1 MKNIVLIGFM
11 ATGKTVIGRKL
22 AGLLKREYIDTDAA
36 IEKLTGKTVSQ
47 IFAEDGEARFRL
59 EEKLLVQNLSK
70 RDNLVIATGGG
81 LVLNPENVCLLK
93 KNGVLIALTAS
104 PEVIHERVKRNN
116 NNRPLLSEGD
126 LLSKIKELMHQRKHA
141 YAAAEIT
148 IDTGKYSIDDAVK
161 QIKFYLL
168 ERKYI

>member
-1 MKNIVLIGFM
+1 LIKNFVLIGFM
-11 ATGKTVIGRKL
+11 ATGKTVIGRNL
-22 AGLLKREYIDTDAA
+22 AGLLKREFVDTDAA

-47 IFAEDGEARFRL
+47 IFAAEGEARFRL
-59 EEKLLVQNLSK
+59 EEELLVQKLSS

-81 LVLNPENVCLLK
+81 LVLNPENLRLLK

-104 PEVIHERVKRNN
+104 PEVIHERVKRNK
-116 NNRPLLSEGD
+116 NRPLLSKGD
-126 LLSKIKELMHQRKHA
+126 LLSRIKELMYQRKHA

-161 QIKFYLL
+161 QINLYLL

>member
-22 AGLLKREYIDTDAA
+22 AGLLKREFVDTDAA
-36 IEKLTGKTVSQ
+36 IEKLTGKSVSQ
-47 IFAEDGEARFRL
+47 IFAAEGEARFRL
-59 EEKLLVQNLSK
+59 EEEHLVQKLSS

-81 LVLNPENVCLLK
+81 LVLNPENLRLLK

-104 PEVIHERVKRNN
+104 PEVIHARVKRNK
-116 NNRPLLSEGD
+116 NRPLLAEGD
-126 LLSKIKELMHQRKHA
+126 LLSRIKELMQQRKHA

-148 IDTGKYSIDDAVK
+148 IDTGKHSLDDAVK
-161 QIKFYLL
+161 QINSIY
-168 ERKYI
+168 